1 MVSSFNVLNKVF
13 LNLGCMAISGAE
25 FVFTAGEQLFFQE
38 KQFTNDPKHCKRCIS
53 KRNSGR
59 GFPSSGHCSTSVSPG
74 QLGTSRTAH
83 TSHCTPGMRAGEH
96 P

>member
-1 MVSSFNVLNKVF
+1 
-13 LNLGCMAISGAE
+13 
-25 FVFTAGEQLFFQE
+25 
-38 KQFTNDPKHCKRCIS
+38 
-53 KRNSGR
+53 
-59 GFPSSGHCSTSVSPG
+59 VSPG